1 MADDRIITLRF
12 KPESVPDMELYRNLE
27 TEKKRLGL
35 SMPAYVKN
43 VLRQNFESRERM
55 WTDGNVDVCME
66 RIREI
71 VHGELALHSVVVSEM
86 LEKMTGGVTNDMG
99 KAEWGKAPDCLGERL
114 PEYSDD
120 FPEGLNDV
128 LEKFM

>member
-12 KPESVPDMELYRNLE
+12 KPESVPDMELYRELE
-27 TEKKRLGL
+27 TEKRRLGL

-43 VLRQNFESRERM
+43 VLWQNFEGRERM
-55 WTDGNVDVCME
+55 WTDGSVNVCME

-71 VHGELALHSVVVSEM
+71 VHGELAVHSTVISEM
-86 LEKMTGGVTNDMG
+86 IEKMAGGHSNGMG
-99 KAEWGKAPDCLGERL
+99 KAEWRKQPDQGEAL
-114 PEYSDD
+114 PEYSDN
-120 FPEGLNDV
+120 FPEGLNGV

>member
-12 KPESVPDMELYRNLE
+12 KPKSVPDMELYRNLE

-43 VLRQNFESRERM
+43 ALRQNFESRERM
-55 WTDGNVDVCME
+55 WTDGSVDVCME

-71 VHGELALHSVVVSEM
+71 VHGELASQNAAFAGQ
-86 LEKMTGGVTNDMG
+86 LEKIAVGIPGGIKNTGQLSEEE
-99 KAEWGKAPDCLGERL
+99 AL
-114 PEYSDD
+114 PEYSDN
-120 FPEGLNDV
+120 FPERLNDV

>member
-27 TEKKRLGL
+27 MEKKRLGL

-43 VLRQNFESRERM
+43 ALRQNFEGRERI
-55 WTDGNVDVCME
+55 WTDGSVDVCME

-71 VHGELALHSVVVSEM
+71 VHGELALHSAAVSEM
-86 LEKMTGGVTNDMG
+86 LAKMTGGAANGIRT
-99 KAEWGKAPDCLGERL
+99 AEWEKTPDQGETL
-114 PEYSDD
+114 PEYSEN
-120 FPEGLNDV
+120 FPEGLSGV

>member
-27 TEKKRLGL
+27 MEKKRLGL

-43 VLRQNFESRERM
+43 ALRQNFEGRERI
-55 WTDGNVDVCME
+55 WTDGSVDVCME
-66 RIREI
+66 RIQEI
-71 VHGELALHSVVVSEM
+71 VHGELALHSAAVSEM
-86 LEKMTGGVTNDMG
+86 LAKMTGGAANGIG
-99 KAEWGKAPDCLGERL
+99 KAEWGKTPDQGEML
-114 PEYSDD
+114 PEYSDN
-120 FPEGLNDV
+120 FPEGLNGV

>member
-12 KPESVPDMELYRNLE
+12 KTESVPDMELYKELE
-27 TEKKRLGL
+27 AEKKRLGL
-35 SMPAYVKN
+35 SMPAYVKDI
-43 VLRQNFESRERM
+43 LSQHFEGRERVWAGAGM
-55 WTDGNVDVCME
+55 DGCME

-71 VHGELALHSVVVSEM
+71 VHGELAAQNAAFTGQ
-86 LEKMTGGVTNDMG
+86 LEKIASGISNGAKSTGQPP
-99 KAEWGKAPDCLGERL
+99 EGEEPL

-120 FPEGLNDV
+120 FPEGLNGV

>member
-12 KPESVPDMELYRNLE
+12 KPKSVPDMELYRNLE

-43 VLRQNFESRERM
+43 ALRQNFESRERM
-55 WTDGNVDVCME
+55 WTDGSVDVCME

-71 VHGELALHSVVVSEM
+71 VHGELALHSAAVSEM
-86 LEKMTGGVTNDMG
+86 LGKMTGGAANGIG
-99 KAEWGKAPDCLGERL
+99 KAEWGKTPDQREKL
-114 PEYSDD
+114 PEYSDN
-120 FPEGLNDV
+120 FPEGLNGV

>member
-1 MADDRIITLRF
+1 MTDDRIITLRF

-27 TEKKRLGL
+27 MEKKRLGL

-43 VLRQNFESRERM
+43 ALRQNFESRERM
-55 WTDGNVDVCME
+55 WTDGSVDVCME

-71 VHGELALHSVVVSEM
+71 VHGELASQNAAFAGQ
-86 LEKMTGGVTNDMG
+86 LEKIAVGIPGGIKNTRQLSEEE
-99 KAEWGKAPDCLGERL
+99 AL

-120 FPEGLNDV
+120 FPERLNDV